1 MQPEPGARRLADQ
14 ERVEIR
20 EYQIIYDIVRDVEQA
35 ITGMLKPI
43 YEERKDGEIEVRQI
57 FRISRRNAIAGSYVR
72 EGTILRSNK
81 ARVVRDGEVIFD
93 GAISSLRRVDD
104 DVREVA
110 NGMECGLQIRGLH
123 RLRRG

>member
-1 MQPEPGARRLADQ
+1 M
-14 ERVEIR
+14 
-20 EYQIIYDIVRDVEQA
+20 
-35 ITGMLKPI
+35 
-43 YEERKDGEIEVRQI
+43 
-57 FRISRRNAIAGSYVR
+57 R

-110 NGMECGLQIRGLH
+110 TGMECGLQIGGFTDFEEGDVVLAYHLERT
-123 RLRRG
+123 R